1 MGRRC
6 RRAQAARGWQRALT
20 ANRDMKFRIVAVGHR
35 MPAWI
40 NAGFA
45 EYAQRMPR
53 ETRVELIEIKP
64 AARAGSGE
72 KSVQQWLA
80 IEAERIRA
88 ALPERAH
95 KVVLDERGKSLTTTE
110 LARRIERWKQD
121 GDDVAF
127 VIGGADGTARALQ
140 QDADL
145 LLSLSPLTLPH
156 GLCRVMLA
164 EQLYRAV
171 SLLAGHPYHR
181 E

>member
-1 MGRRC
+1 
-6 RRAQAARGWQRALT
+6 
-20 ANRDMKFRIVAVGHR
+20 MKFQIVAVGHR

-40 NAGFA
+40 DAGFD

-53 ETRVELIEIKP
+53 NARIELIEIKP

-72 KSVQQWLA
+72 KSAQQWLA
-80 IEAERIRA
+80 IEAQRICAAVNARA
-88 ALPERAH
+88 L
-95 KVVLDERGKSLTTTE
+95 KVVLDERGKAFATIDF
-110 LARRIERWKQD
+110 ARRIERWKED
-121 GDDVAF
+121 GEDIAF
-127 VIGGADGTARALQ
+127 VIGGADGTAPALQ
-140 QDADL
+140 REAHL

-156 GLCRVMLA
+156 ALCRVMLA

>member
-1 MGRRC
+1 
-6 RRAQAARGWQRALT
+6 
-20 ANRDMKFRIVAVGHR
+20 MKFHIVAVGHK

-40 NAGFA
+40 NAGCS

-53 ETRVELIEIKP
+53 ESRIELIEVRP
-64 AARAGSGE
+64 AVRSGTGA

-80 IEAERIRA
+80 VEAERIRA
-88 ALPERAH
+88 ALPKCCF
-95 KVVLDERGKSLTTTE
+95 KVVLDERGRPSATADI
-110 LARRIERWKQD
+110 ARRIARWKQD
-121 GDDVAF
+121 GRDVAF
-127 VIGGADGTARALQ
+127 VIGGADGTASALQ

-156 GLCRVMLA
+156 GLCRIVLA

>member
-1 MGRRC
+1 
-6 RRAQAARGWQRALT
+6 
-20 ANRDMKFRIVAVGHR
+20 MKLRIVAVGHK

-40 NAGFA
+40 NAGYA

-53 ETRVELIEIKP
+53 EARVELIEIKP
-64 AARAGSGE
+64 AARTGSGE
-72 KSVQQWLA
+72 KSIQQWLA
-80 IEAERIRA
+80 VEADRIRA
-88 ALPERAH
+88 AVPARTR
-95 KVVLDERGKSLTTTE
+95 KVVLDERGKAFATAD

-121 GDDVAF
+121 GVDVAF

-164 EQLYRAV
+164 EQLYRAM